1 MPEKVKEVESKT
13 AKLYTQRGHRLF
25 WLTKKELR
33 ENTSAGDR
41 YNVTVTD
48 GKVEV
53 IFADDGSRKVYG
65 KKTKDGMDP
74 VIALQGK
81 KITDA
86 FGAAEDKTI
95 DTIPM
100 KLNGKGFVLGG

>member
-1 MPEKVKEVESKT
+1 MPEKVEMQN

-25 WLTKKELR
+25 WLTKKDLR
-33 ENTSAGDR
+33 ESTKPGDR
-41 YNVTVTD
+41 YNVTITD

-53 IFADDGSRKVYG
+53 VFADDGSRKVYG

-95 DTIPM
+95 DIIPM
-100 KLNGKGFVLGG
+100 KLNGKGFVIGH